1 MRFRSLLYC
10 LLLATLSMGCGN
22 HRAMRKLEQM
32 EPLVDSVPQYVST
45 VLDSIPST
53 KLRGRTRALYAL
65 LRTQADYKCFVPIT
79 SDSLI
84 RYATDYYDGN
94 RKSYRAAMSWYSLGC
109 VYSEMKDDAAAI
121 DAYLRAQ
128 SLFPDTTVRYYRLC
142 YQNLG
147 KHYLKKN
154 MPDEALQAYLSYHTL
169 SQGSNWPYADIK
181 LAQAYIHKQM
191 PNPANEILNEL
202 LFHSKNIDKQSFETI
217 LFELG
222 KIELVF
228 YKNYDK
234 AENYFDQLIALYNEK
249 ESDAAHWFKG
259 DIAEQRGDTALAIQY
274 YKAAMQ
280 GNDDVY
286 LLYNC
291 ARSLQYLSIDSIEQP
306 ELYSYVK
313 LFEQMGDSI
322 NRIERRTEIDEIHTA
337 HAIELH
343 QRELLERHRRF
354 LYIMALVVVCL
365 LAAIAIVSLYIEQRR
380 KRHYLHL
387 QQELQCNQAKIYKM
401 YQSIKAK
408 RDNGT
413 LEREQVLTLY
423 HSNLSHS
430 IELFDKEE
438 WATRLRKLSA
448 LRSKDVPALS
458 IKEREQLTEVLERNF
473 INVITNL
480 RDETATCKSKLAA
493 EDILLCL
500 LSAIGCST
508 GVIRECLAA
517 STDNVVNQRKKRLLD
532 KLPPDVL
539 SLFLK

>member
-1 MRFRSLLYC
+1 MTLRSLLYC

-22 HRAMRKLEQM
+22 HRAMRELERL
-32 EPLVDSVPQYVST
+32 EPLVDSVPRYVST

-65 LRTQADYKCFVPIT
+65 LKTQADYKCFVPLT

-109 VYSEMKDDAAAI
+109 VYSELNDDAAAI
-121 DAYLRAQ
+121 EAYLQAQ
-128 SLFPDTTVRYYRLC
+128 SLFPDTTIRYYRLC

-154 MPDEALQAYLSYHTL
+154 MADEALQAYMSYHAL

-181 LAQAYIHKQM
+181 LAQAYIHKRM
-191 PNPANEILNEL
+191 PNPANEILKEL
-202 LFHSKNIDKQSFETI
+202 LFHSKNIDKQSFEAI

-222 KIELVF
+222 KIEFVF
-228 YKNYDK
+228 YKDYDK
-234 AENYFDQLIALYNEK
+234 AEAYFDQLIALYNEK
-249 ESDAAHWFKG
+249 ESDVAHWFKG
-259 DIAEQRGDTALAIQY
+259 DIAKLRGDTALAIQY

-291 ARSLQYLSIDSIEQP
+291 ARSLQYLSIDSITQP

-313 LFEQMGDSI
+313 LFEQMSDSI

-337 HAIELH
+337 HAIKLH
-343 QRELLERHRRF
+343 QRELSERHRRF
-354 LYIMALVVVCL
+354 LYIMVLVVVCL
-365 LAAIAIVSLYIEQRR
+365 LAAIAIAALYIEQRR

-401 YQSIKAK
+401 YQSIEER
-408 RDNGT
+408 RDIGT
-413 LEREQVLTLY
+413 LNREQVLKLY
-423 HSNLSHS
+423 HSNLSHC
-430 IELFDKEE
+430 IELFDKEV
-438 WATRLRKLSA
+438 WATRLRKLSV

-480 RDETATCKSKLAA
+480 RDENVTCKSKLSS

-532 KLPPDVL
+532 KLPHDVL
-539 SLFLK
+539 SIFLK